1 MTPVAYPK
9 LVAPLKVNGKS
20 YSYIEDAQSDLL
32 MPSSRMIKLDEFAG
46 AGGLLAGPGIPRGL
60 WVGTAG
66 AADMIDGYGDVMSGF
81 PLQVGYNPVVVS
93 EITTLSSAAN
103 VWGIY

>member
-1 MTPVAYPK
+1 VSYPQ
-9 LVAPLKVNGKS
+9 LVGPLKVNGKS
-20 YSYIEDAQSDLL
+20 YTSLQDAQADLL
-32 MPSSRMIKLDEFAG
+32 MPAAKYVKLDEFAG